1 MFDRIRRSRYV
12 FTVYYGGKVGNQDV
26 EGEGQWGVASLLPL
40 ARRQMDRDRHL
51 GRVSTRDQSLIVSN
65 VTYVYYKIVYEK
77 SNAVS
82 SFPFFLLIIDTLHL
96 WATFLDFE
104 NRPRNN
110 DILF

>member
-26 EGEGQWGVASLLPL
+26 EGEGQRGVASLLPL

-82 SFPFFLLIIDTLHL
+82 SFPFSSNHRYTPPLSHFPQFREP
-96 WATFLDFE
+96 ASK
-104 NRPRNN
+104 
-110 DILF
+110 